1 METIVSIVVAALVIV
16 IIAVLVREHKIKKQ
30 RQTRRKINLLKEFRS
45 DLIMNHTLE
54 HTFSV
59 HKQLGELE
67 LAWNKAICPNLYG
80 MFRTKNIATMDITE
94 VYLGNINGIWT
105 KSLFYWYNC
114 EDQNTVSTITN
125 QYYMQVLS
133 GIDAEI
139 DELEKVLQFH
149 DRRSDK

>member
-139 DELEKVLQFH
+139 DELEKVL
-149 DRRSDK
+149 